1 MFSAIKLRRARE
13 IHAFILQLRLTQ
25 PTFDYRAT
33 KLLQGIIEA
42 DDAYIG
48 GKPRKSN
55 KRSDNEPSKRGRGTK
70 KTPIIGAVERG
81 GNVVARVAI
90 ELTGREIL
98 QFIMSNVNPNDS
110 RMITDEY
117 HAYKAIRSRI
127 PHEVINHSERYVDGD
142 IHANTMEGFWSLLKR
157 AWYGTHH
164 HYARK

>member
-55 KRSDNEPSKRGRGTK
+55 KGSDNEPSKRGRGTK

-90 ELTGREIL
+90 ELTGR
-98 QFIMSNVNPNDS
+98 
-110 RMITDEY
+110 
-117 HAYKAIRSRI
+117 
-127 PHEVINHSERYVDGD
+127 
-142 IHANTMEGFWSLLKR
+142 
-157 AWYGTHH
+157 
-164 HYARK
+164 